1 LPINLGIGEW
11 KLQGIGSCK
20 GVEDVGI
27 GSCRE
32 LKAVRG
38 QKTQVLIPTKN

>member
-1 LPINLGIGEW
+1 MDLGIGEW

-20 GVEDVGI
+20 GVEDISI
-27 GSCRE
+27 GSYRE

-38 QKTQVLIPTKN
+38 QRI